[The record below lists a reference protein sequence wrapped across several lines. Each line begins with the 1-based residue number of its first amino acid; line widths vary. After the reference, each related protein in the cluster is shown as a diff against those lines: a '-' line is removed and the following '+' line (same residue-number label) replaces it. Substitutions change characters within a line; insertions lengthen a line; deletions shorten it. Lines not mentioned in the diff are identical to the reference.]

1 MGPRSRLPLSPSM
14 EARLSDDTSASQ
26 DSLVSTGSNQELQTQ
41 LDTTLAEVE
50 AITKQLEKQKLPMN
64 DEQQKTSISQPSSTI
79 EVNTS
84 TSPTQ
89 QQQAPPKP
97 RRLSKDCLDNQS
109 QQRRSSQQSDQQ
121 GPRKT
126 SEGTGARNR
135 NPVKKYSNGNPLQ
148 RTLETA
154 SSVPNMENLPKVT
167 PRSNVPV
174 KNEANSSTSSKPLLI
189 TQGSWASRDEGMNF
203 KSAAASAKVL
213 RNKRSTSPKPK
224 QSFASSNDT
233 QDTNDNERNETM
245 VGRAQVSYAEA
256 RKASLSSQHVDDPN
270 NGDIRKVSSSRS
282 LWEKRASSQGTTS
295 AFNALE
301 QNNQSHPTSNMS
313 ASVEGAQ
320 HIGGAGSVGPN
331 PVSVAFQLQRGGFRN
346 NRDFWEQ
353 RGATRQKQTPDL
365 VIDLP
370 VSSLS
375 TSPNRAQSSSPP
387 SSASSASGS
396 SANTATV
403 APLPRPRKSISPSNN
418 PLANIDPEDKETT
431 RRNAGKPSAKPRKL

>member
-1 MGPRSRLPLSPSM
+1 
-14 EARLSDDTSASQ
+14 
-26 DSLVSTGSNQELQTQ
+26 
-41 LDTTLAEVE
+41 
-50 AITKQLEKQKLPMN
+50 MN

-109 QQRRSSQQSDQQ
+109 QQRRSSQQSDKNVGALE

-135 NPVKKYSNGNPLQ
+135 NPVKKYSNGNPMQ

-167 PRSNVPV
+167 PRSNAPV
-174 KNEANSSTSSKPLLI
+174 KNGANSSTSSKPLLI

-233 QDTNDNERNETM
+233 QDTNDNESNFTFTPYIS
-245 VGRAQVSYAEA
+245 V
-256 RKASLSSQHVDDPN
+256 HVDFTPN
-270 NGDIRKVSSSRS
+270 VSM
-282 LWEKRASSQGTTS
+282 K
-295 AFNALE
+295 
-301 QNNQSHPTSNMS
+301 
-313 ASVEGAQ
+313 
-320 HIGGAGSVGPN
+320 
-331 PVSVAFQLQRGGFRN
+331 
-346 NRDFWEQ
+346 
-353 RGATRQKQTPDL
+353 
-365 VIDLP
+365 
-370 VSSLS
+370 
-375 TSPNRAQSSSPP
+375 
-387 SSASSASGS
+387 
-396 SANTATV
+396 ANTIQTITA
-403 APLPRPRKSISPSNN
+403 L
-418 PLANIDPEDKETT
+418 
-431 RRNAGKPSAKPRKL
+431 